1 MKKTRTKLNIRHLE
15 KIDQNVL
22 WHPFTQM
29 RDYSRIPP
37 LIIEEGR
44 GSYVKDINGRWYLD
58 GISSLWVNVHGHR
71 KREIDQAIIQQVR
84 KISHSTLLGISN
96 VAAIELAEQL
106 VKIAPRG
113 LSKVFY
119 SDNGSTA
126 VEVALKMAFQF
137 WKQSS
142 KKDPEKKKFISLKN
156 GYHGD
161 TIGSVSVGGIDLFH
175 GIYRP
180 LLFPTLKVESP
191 YCYRCPID
199 RTFPQCRIECLNL
212 LEETMKRHHSEVAA
226 LVMEPIVQGAGG
238 MIVFPEGYLKEARF
252 LCNKYHILMIAD
264 EVATGFGRTGKM
276 FACEHEK
283 VSPDLMAISKGISA
297 GYLPL
302 AATLTTQEIFQ
313 AFLGEVQELKTFYH
327 GHSYTGNPLACRA
340 ALVSLEL
347 FKKERILQAL
357 PSKVQFL
364 KRELK
369 RFYQIPAVGEVR
381 QKGLMVGIELVADRK
396 KKTSYPWEAKIGV
409 KIVSEAR
416 KRGVIIRPLGDVM
429 VLMPPLS
436 ITEKELKRLTQA
448 VFESI
453 EATIFRSFI
462 KKEAAGDR
470 SSHWRCH

>member
-1 MKKTRTKLNIRHLE
+1 MSKESIESKARRLE
-15 KIDQNVL
+15 KIDQHVL

-29 RDYSRIPP
+29 RDYGRIPP
-37 LIIEEGR
+37 LIIEEGK
-44 GSYVKDINGRWYLD
+44 GSYVKDIYGRWYLD
-58 GISSLWVNVHGHR
+58 GVSSLWVNVHGHR
-71 KREIDQAIIQQVR
+71 KREIDEAIIQQVR

-96 VAAIELAEQL
+96 VPAIELAEQL

-142 KKDPEKKKFISLKN
+142 KRDSKKKKFISLKN

-175 GIYRP
+175 EIYRP
-180 LLFPTLKVESP
+180 LLFPTLKAESP
-191 YCYRCPID
+191 YCYRCPIHQ
-199 RTFPQCRIECLNL
+199 TFPQCGIECLNL
-212 LEETMKRHHSEVAA
+212 LEETMKTHHSEVAA
-226 LVMEPIVQGAGG
+226 LILEPMVQGAGG
-238 MIVFPEGYLKEARF
+238 MIVFPKGYLKEARF
-252 LCNKYHILMIAD
+252 LCNQYHILMIAD

-283 VSPDLMAISKGISA
+283 VLPDLMAISKGISA

-302 AATLTTQEIFQ
+302 AATLTTEEIYQ
-313 AFLGEVQELKTFYH
+313 AFLGEAQELKTFYH

-340 ALVSLEL
+340 ALASLEL
-347 FKKERILQAL
+347 FKKERILEAL
-357 PSKVQFL
+357 PSKIQFL
-364 KRELK
+364 KRELQ
-369 RFYQIPAVGEVR
+369 RFYQIPAVGDIR
-381 QKGLMVGIELVADRK
+381 QKGLIVGIELVADRK
-396 KKTSYPWEAKIGV
+396 EKTPFPIEANTGTR
-409 KIVSEAR
+409 IVLEAR

-436 ITEKELKRLTQA
+436 TTKEELKKLTQV
-448 VFESI
+448 VFDSI
-453 EATIFRSFI
+453 EAAIF
-462 KKEAAGDR
+462 
-470 SSHWRCH
+470 

>member
-1 MKKTRTKLNIRHLE
+1 MKKDSNKLMAQRLE
-15 KIDQNVL
+15 KIDKTLV

-29 RDYSRIPP
+29 KDYSNLPS
-37 LIIEEGR
+37 LIIEEGK
-44 GSYVKDINGRWYLD
+44 GSYVKDMYGRWYLD

-71 KREIDQAIIQQVR
+71 RKEIDKAIIQQVQ

-96 VAAIELAEQL
+96 VPAIELAEQL

-137 WKQSS
+137 WQQSS
-142 KKDPEKKKFISLKN
+142 KRNKKKKFISLRN

-175 GIYRP
+175 GIYKP
-180 LLFPTLKVESP
+180 LLFPTFKVESP
-191 YCYRCPID
+191 YCYRCPLHQTYP
-199 RTFPQCRIECLNL
+199 RCGIECLNL
-212 LEETMKRHHSEVAA
+212 LEEMMRKHHSEVAGFI
-226 LVMEPIVQGAGG
+226 LEPIVQGAGG
-238 MIVFPEGYLKEARF
+238 MIVFPKGYLKEARF
-252 LCNKYHILMIAD
+252 LCTQYHVLMICD

-283 VSPDLMAISKGISA
+283 VSPDFMALSKGITG

-302 AATLTTQEIFQ
+302 AATLATEEISQ
-313 AFLGEVQELKTFYH
+313 AFLGEVQDLRTFYH
-327 GHSYTGNPLACRA
+327 GHSFTGNPLACSA
-340 ALVSLEL
+340 ALASLEI
-347 FKKERILQAL
+347 FKKEKVLDTLQPKIRFL
-357 PSKVQFL
+357 SK
-364 KRELK
+364 ELK
-369 RFYQIPAVGEVR
+369 KFYQIPAVGEIR

-396 KKTSYPWEAKIGV
+396 RKTPFPVEARISHKV
-409 KIVSEAR
+409 VLEAR
-416 KRGVIIRPLGDVM
+416 KRGVIIRPLGDVI

-448 VFESI
+448 VFDSI
-453 EATIFRSFI
+453 ETVLS
-462 KKEAAGDR
+462 
-470 SSHWRCH
+470 

>member
-1 MKKTRTKLNIRHLE
+1 VRRIRNKPNAQLLE

-29 RDYSRIPP
+29 RDYGRIPP

-44 GSYVKDINGRWYLD
+44 GSYVKDIRGRWYLD

-71 KREIDQAIIQQVR
+71 KREIDEAIIQQVR

-96 VAAIELAEQL
+96 VPAIELAEQL

-142 KKDPEKKKFISLKN
+142 KKDSKKKKFISLKN

-161 TIGSVSVGGIDLFH
+161 TIGSVSIGGIDLFH

-191 YCYRCPID
+191 YCYRCPIHQ
-199 RTFPQCRIECLNL
+199 TFPQCGIECLNL
-212 LEETMKRHHSEVAA
+212 LEKTMKRHHSETAGFV
-226 LVMEPIVQGAGG
+226 LEPIVQGAGG
-238 MIVFPEGYLKEARF
+238 MIVFPKGYLKEARF

-264 EVATGFGRTGKM
+264 EVATGFGRTGRM

-283 VSPDLMAISKGISA
+283 VSPDLMAVSKGISA

-302 AATLTTQEIFQ
+302 AATLTTQEVYR

-340 ALVSLEL
+340 ALASLEL
-347 FKKERILQAL
+347 FKRERILERL
-357 PSKVQFL
+357 PSKIQFL

-396 KKTSYPWEAKIGV
+396 RKTLFPVEARIGH
-409 KIVSEAR
+409 KIVLEAR
-416 KRGVIIRPLGDVM
+416 GRGVIIRPLGDVM

-436 ITEKELKRLTQA
+436 ITENELKRLTQV

-453 EATIFRSFI
+453 ETVLS
-462 KKEAAGDR
+462 
-470 SSHWRCH
+470 

>member
-1 MKKTRTKLNIRHLE
+1 MKKNRTQLYRRHLE

-29 RDYSRIPP
+29 RDYGRIPP

-44 GSYVKDINGRWYLD
+44 GSYLKDMNGRWYLD

-71 KREIDQAIIQQVR
+71 KREIDEAIIQQVR

-96 VAAIELAEQL
+96 VPAIELAEQL
-106 VKIAPRG
+106 GKIAPRG
-113 LSKVFY
+113 LAKVFY

-142 KKDPEKKKFISLKN
+142 KKNSKKKKKFISLKN

-191 YCYRCPID
+191 YCYRCPIHQ
-199 RTFPQCRIECLNL
+199 TFPQCGIECLNL
-212 LEETMKRHHSEVAA
+212 LEETMKRYHSEAA
-226 LVMEPIVQGAGG
+226 AFVLEPIVQGAGG
-238 MIVFPEGYLKEARF
+238 MIVFPKGYLKEARF
-252 LCNKYHILMIAD
+252 LCNKYHLLMIAD

-276 FACEHEK
+276 FACEHEM

-302 AATLTTQEIFQ
+302 AATLTTQEIYQ
-313 AFLGEVQELKTFYH
+313 AFLGEAQELKTLYH

-340 ALVSLEL
+340 ALASLEL
-347 FKKERILQAL
+347 FKKEKILERLQPKIML
-357 PSKVQFL
+357 LKEGLKQFY
-364 KRELK
+364 E
-369 RFYQIPAVGEVR
+369 IPYVGDIR
-381 QKGLMVGIELVADRK
+381 QKGLMGGIELVADPA
-396 KKTSYPWEAKIGV
+396 KKTPFPVGAKIGHRV
-409 KIVSEAR
+409 VLEAR

-436 ITEKELKRLTQA
+436 VTEKELRRLTQA
-448 VFESI
+448 VFDSI
-453 EATIFRSFI
+453 ETVLS
-462 KKEAAGDR
+462 
-470 SSHWRCH
+470 

>member
-1 MKKTRTKLNIRHLE
+1 MESKARHLE

-29 RDYSRIPP
+29 RDYGRIPP

-58 GISSLWVNVHGHR
+58 GVSSLWVNVHGHR
-71 KREIDQAIIQQVR
+71 KKEIDQAIIRQVG
-84 KISHSTLLGISN
+84 KIAHSTLLGLSN
-96 VAAIELAEQL
+96 VPAIELAEQL

-113 LSKVFY
+113 LAKVFY

-142 KKDPEKKKFISLKN
+142 RKDQKKRKFIALAN

-175 GIYRP
+175 GIYKP
-180 LLFPTLKVESP
+180 LLFPTFRVESP
-191 YCYRCPID
+191 YCYRCPL
-199 RTFPQCRIECLNL
+199 RRAYPSCRVECLNL
-212 LEETMKRHHSEVAA
+212 LERTMKTHRSEVAA
-226 LVMEPIVQGAGG
+226 LILEPMVQGAGG
-238 MIVFPEGYLKEARF
+238 MVVFPGGYFKEVRF

-283 VSPDLMAISKGISA
+283 VSPDLMAVSKGISA

-302 AATLTTQEIFQ
+302 AATLTTQEIYQ
-313 AFLGEVQELKTFYH
+313 AFLGEGQELKTFYH
-327 GHSYTGNPLACRA
+327 GHSYTGNPLACSA
-340 ALVSLEL
+340 ALASLEL
-347 FKKERILQAL
+347 FKKERILEAL
-357 PSKVQFL
+357 PSRIQFL
-364 KRELK
+364 KRELQ
-369 RFYQIPAVGEVR
+369 RFYQIPAVGDIR

-396 KKTSYPWEAKIGV
+396 KKTPFPMEAKVGL
-409 KIVSEAR
+409 KIVLEAR

-436 ITEKELKRLTQA
+436 TTKEELKKLTQVICPA
-448 VFESI
+448 
-453 EATIFRSFI
+453 I
-462 KKEAAGDR
+462 KFPAQSSGD
-470 SSHWRCH
+470 

>member
-1 MKKTRTKLNIRHLE
+1 MSLDTSIDNDKRQELLYARVNQVMIRDIRHLE
-15 KIDQNVL
+15 RIDQKVL

-29 RDYSRIPP
+29 KDYCRIPP
-37 LIIEEGR
+37 LIIEEGK
-44 GSYVKDINGRWYLD
+44 GSYLKDVYGRWYLD
-58 GISSLWVNVHGHR
+58 GVSSLWVNVHGHR
-71 KREIDQAIIQQVR
+71 KKEIDEAVIQQVR
-84 KISHSTLLGISN
+84 KISHS
-96 VAAIELAEQL
+96 AIELAGQL
-106 VKIAPRG
+106 VKIAPQG

-142 KKDPEKKKFISLKN
+142 TKVHRKKKFISLKN

-175 GIYRP
+175 GIYKP
-180 LLFPTLKVESP
+180 LLFSTMKVESP
-191 YCYRCPID
+191 YCYRCPLH
-199 RTFPQCRIECLNL
+199 RTYPSCRVECLNL
-212 LEETMKRHHSEVAA
+212 LEETMKKHHSEVAA
-226 LVMEPIVQGAGG
+226 FVLEPIVQGAGG
-238 MIVFPEGYLKEARF
+238 MVVFPKGYLKASRF
-252 LCNKYHILMIAD
+252 LCNKYRILMIAD

-302 AATLTTQEIFQ
+302 AATLSTEEIYR

-340 ALVSLEL
+340 ALASLAL
-347 FKKERILQAL
+347 FKKEGVLEAL
-357 PSKVQFL
+357 RSKIHFL

-396 KKTSYPWEAKIGV
+396 KKSPFPTEAKIGF
-409 KIVSEAR
+409 KIVLEAR

-436 ITEKELKRLTQA
+436 ITKQELRRLTQV
-448 VFESI
+448 VFDSM
-453 EATIFRSFI
+453 
-462 KKEAAGDR
+462 KAAL
-470 SSHWRCH
+470 S

>member
-1 MKKTRTKLNIRHLE
+1 MKNARTKLNIRHLE
-15 KIDQNVL
+15 RIDQHVL

-29 RDYSRIPP
+29 KDYGRIPP
-37 LIIEEGR
+37 LIIEEGK
-44 GSYVKDINGRWYLD
+44 GSYVKDIYGRWYLD
-58 GISSLWVNVHGHR
+58 GVSSLWVNVHGHR
-71 KREIDQAIIQQVR
+71 KREIDEAIIQQVR

-96 VAAIELAEQL
+96 VPAIELAEQL

-113 LSKVFY
+113 LSRVFY

-142 KKDPEKKKFISLKN
+142 KRDSKKKKFISLKN

-175 GIYRP
+175 EIYRP

-191 YCYRCPID
+191 YCYRCPIHQ
-199 RTFPQCRIECLNL
+199 TFPQCGIECLNL
-212 LEETMKRHHSEVAA
+212 LEETMKTHHSEVAA
-226 LVMEPIVQGAGG
+226 LILEPMVQGAGG
-238 MIVFPEGYLKEARF
+238 MIVFPKGYLKEARF
-252 LCNKYHILMIAD
+252 LCNQYHILMIAD

-283 VSPDLMAISKGISA
+283 VLPDLMAISKGISA

-302 AATLTTQEIFQ
+302 AATLTTEEIYQ
-313 AFLGEVQELKTFYH
+313 AFLGEAQELKTFYH

-340 ALVSLEL
+340 ALASLEL
-347 FKKERILQAL
+347 FKKERILEAL
-357 PSKVQFL
+357 PSKIQFL
-364 KRELK
+364 KRELQ
-369 RFYQIPAVGEVR
+369 RFYQIPAVGDIR
-381 QKGLMVGIELVADRK
+381 QKGLIVGIELVADRK
-396 KKTSYPWEAKIGV
+396 EKTPFPIEANTGTR
-409 KIVSEAR
+409 IVLEAR

-436 ITEKELKRLTQA
+436 TTKEELKKLTQV
-448 VFESI
+448 VFDSI
-453 EATIFRSFI
+453 ETALS
-462 KKEAAGDR
+462 
-470 SSHWRCH
+470 

>member
-1 MKKTRTKLNIRHLE
+1 MKKIGANLNVRRLE
-15 KIDQNVL
+15 KIDQKVL

-29 RDYSRIPP
+29 QDYAQASP

-44 GSYVKDINGRWYLD
+44 GTYLRDIHGKWYLD
-58 GISSLWVNVHGHR
+58 GVSSLWVNVHGHR
-71 KREIDQAIIQQVR
+71 KKEIDQAIIHQVR
-84 KISHSTLLGISN
+84 RVSHSTLLGISN
-96 VAAIELAEQL
+96 VPAIELAEQL
-106 VKIAPRG
+106 VRIAPRG

-142 KKDPEKKKFISLKN
+142 KRDPKKRKFIALKN

-161 TIGSVSVGGIDLFH
+161 TIGSVSLGGIDLFH

-191 YCYRCPID
+191 YCYRCPLD
-199 RTFPQCRIECLNL
+199 QTFPQCGIECLNL
-212 LEETMKRHHSEVAA
+212 LEEMMKRHHSEVAA
-226 LVMEPIVQGAGG
+226 FVLEPIVQGAGG
-238 MIVFPEGYLKEARF
+238 MIVFPKGYLKEARF
-252 LCNKYHILMIAD
+252 LCSKYNVLMIAD

-302 AATLTTQEIFQ
+302 AATLTTEEIYR
-313 AFLGEVQELKTFYH
+313 AFLGGVEEQKTFYH

-340 ALVSLEL
+340 ALANLEL
-347 FKKERILQAL
+347 FRKERVLEALQ
-357 PSKVQFL
+357 PKIRFL
-364 KRELK
+364 KGELQGLCS
-369 RFYQIPAVGEVR
+369 FQSVGDIR
-381 QKGLMVGIELVADRK
+381 QKGMMVGIELVKDRE
-396 KKTSYPWEAKIGV
+396 KKTPFPLKDRMGHRVI
-409 KIVSEAR
+409 IEAR
-416 KRGVIIRPLGDVM
+416 KRGIIIRPLGDVI

-436 ITEKELKRLTQA
+436 ITKEELRRLTQV
-448 VFESI
+448 VFDSI
-453 EATIFRSFI
+453 EAVFS
-462 KKEAAGDR
+462 
-470 SSHWRCH
+470 

>member
-1 MKKTRTKLNIRHLE
+1 MKKIRTRLNIRHLE

-37 LIIEEGR
+37 LIIEEGK
-44 GSYVKDINGRWYLD
+44 GSYVKDIHGRWYLD
-58 GISSLWVNVHGHR
+58 GVSSLWVNVHGHR
-71 KREIDQAIIQQVR
+71 KKEIDQAIIRQIGR
-84 KISHSTLLGISN
+84 IAHSTLLGTSN
-96 VAAIELAEQL
+96 VPAIELAEQL
-106 VKIAPRG
+106 VKIAPRK
-113 LSKVFY
+113 LTKVFY

-142 KKDPEKKKFISLKN
+142 KKEPNKRKFIALTN

-191 YCYRCPID
+191 YCYRCPIHQ
-199 RTFPQCRIECLNL
+199 TLPQCGIGCLNL
-212 LEETMKRHHSEVAA
+212 LEGAMKTHHSEVAA
-226 LVMEPIVQGAGG
+226 LILEPMVQGAGG
-238 MIVFPEGYLKEARF
+238 MIVFPEGYLREARV

-302 AATLTTQEIFQ
+302 AATLTTEEIYQ
-313 AFLGEVQELKTFYH
+313 AFLGEAEERKTFYH

-340 ALVSLEL
+340 ALASLEL
-347 FKKERILQAL
+347 FRKEKILKAL
-357 PSKVQFL
+357 PSKIQFL
-364 KRELK
+364 NRELQ
-369 RFYQIPAVGEVR
+369 RFYQIPAVGDIR
-381 QKGLMVGIELVADRK
+381 QKGLMVGIELVADKK
-396 KKTSYPWEAKIGV
+396 KKTPFPMEAKVGL
-409 KIVSEAR
+409 KIVLEAR

-436 ITEKELKRLTQA
+436 ITKEELKRLTQV
-448 VFESI
+448 VFDSI
-453 EATIFRSFI
+453 EAVLS
-462 KKEAAGDR
+462 
-470 SSHWRCH
+470 

>member
-1 MKKTRTKLNIRHLE
+1 MKKGWMESKARYLE

-29 RDYSRIPP
+29 RDYGRIPP

-44 GSYVKDINGRWYLD
+44 GSYVKDIRGRWYLD
-58 GISSLWVNVHGHR
+58 GVSSLWVNVHGHR
-71 KREIDQAIIQQVR
+71 KREIDEAIIQQVR

-96 VAAIELAEQL
+96 VPAIELAEQL

-142 KKDPEKKKFISLKN
+142 KKDSKKKKFISLKN

-175 GIYRP
+175 GTYRP

-191 YCYRCPID
+191 YCYRCPIHQ
-199 RTFPQCRIECLNL
+199 TFPQCGIECLNL
-212 LEETMKRHHSEVAA
+212 LEETMKGHHSETAGFV
-226 LVMEPIVQGAGG
+226 LEPIVQGAGG
-238 MIVFPEGYLKEARF
+238 MIVFPKGYLKEARF

-264 EVATGFGRTGKM
+264 EVATGFGRTGRM

-283 VSPDLMAISKGISA
+283 VSPDLMVVSKGISA

-302 AATLTTQEIFQ
+302 AATLTTQEVYR

-340 ALVSLEL
+340 ALASLEL
-347 FKKERILQAL
+347 FKRERILERL
-357 PSKVQFL
+357 RSKIQFL

-396 KKTSYPWEAKIGV
+396 RKTPFPVEARIGH
-409 KIVSEAR
+409 KIVLEAR
-416 KRGVIIRPLGDVM
+416 RKGVIIRPLGDVM

-436 ITEKELKRLTQA
+436 ITENELKRLTQV
-448 VFESI
+448 VFDSI
-453 EATIFRSFI
+453 ETVLS
-462 KKEAAGDR
+462 
-470 SSHWRCH
+470 

>member
-1 MKKTRTKLNIRHLE
+1 MKKIRTKLNIRHLE

-29 RDYSRIPP
+29 RDYGRIPP
-37 LIIEEGR
+37 LIIEEGK
-44 GSYVKDINGRWYLD
+44 GSYVKDVGGRWYLD
-58 GISSLWVNVHGHR
+58 GVSSLWVNVHGHR
-71 KREIDQAIIQQVR
+71 KNEIDQAIVR
-84 KISHSTLLGISN
+84 QIGKIAHSTLLGISN
-96 VAAIELAEQL
+96 VPAIELAEQL
-106 VKIAPRG
+106 LKITPRG
-113 LSKVFY
+113 LAKVFY

-137 WKQSS
+137 WKQSCKRDP
-142 KKDPEKKKFISLKN
+142 KKRKFIALTN

-175 GIYRP
+175 GIYKP
-180 LLFPTLKVESP
+180 LLFPTFRVESP
-191 YCYRCPID
+191 YCYRCPLH
-199 RTFPQCRIECLNL
+199 RTYASCKVECLNL
-212 LEETMKRHHSEVAA
+212 LEKAMKEHHSEVAG
-226 LVMEPIVQGAGG
+226 LVLEPMVQGAGG
-238 MIVFPEGYLKEARF
+238 MIVFPKGYLKKARF

-302 AATLTTQEIFQ
+302 AATLTTEEIYR
-313 AFLGEVQELKTFYH
+313 AFLGKAQELKTFYH
-327 GHSYTGNPLACRA
+327 GHSYTGNPLACSA
-340 ALVSLEL
+340 ALASLKL
-347 FKKERILQAL
+347 FRKERILEAL
-357 PSKVQFL
+357 PSKIQFL
-364 KRELK
+364 NKELK

-396 KKTSYPWEAKIGV
+396 EKTPFPMEAKVGL
-409 KIVSEAR
+409 KIVLETR

-436 ITEKELKRLTQA
+436 IKKEELKRLTQV
-448 VFESI
+448 VFDSI
-453 EATIFRSFI
+453 ETVLS
-462 KKEAAGDR
+462 
-470 SSHWRCH
+470 

>member
-1 MKKTRTKLNIRHLE
+1 MDSKARRLE
-15 KIDQNVL
+15 KIDQHVL

-29 RDYSRIPP
+29 RDYGRIPP
-37 LIIEEGR
+37 LIIEEGK
-44 GSYVKDINGRWYLD
+44 GSYVKDIYGRWYLD
-58 GISSLWVNVHGHR
+58 GVSSLWVNVHGHR
-71 KREIDQAIIQQVR
+71 KREIDEAIIQQVR

-96 VAAIELAEQL
+96 VPAIELAEQL

-113 LSKVFY
+113 LSRVFY

-142 KKDPEKKKFISLKN
+142 KRDSKKKKFISLKN

-175 GIYRP
+175 EIYRP

-191 YCYRCPID
+191 YCYRCPIHQ
-199 RTFPQCRIECLNL
+199 TFPQCGIECLNL
-212 LEETMKRHHSEVAA
+212 LEETMKTHHSEVAA
-226 LVMEPIVQGAGG
+226 LILEPMVQGAGG
-238 MIVFPEGYLKEARF
+238 MIVFPKGYLKEARF
-252 LCNKYHILMIAD
+252 LCNQYHILMIAD

-283 VSPDLMAISKGISA
+283 VLPDLMAISKGISA

-302 AATLTTQEIFQ
+302 AATLTTEEIYQ
-313 AFLGEVQELKTFYH
+313 AFLGEAQELKTFYH

-340 ALVSLEL
+340 ALASLEL
-347 FKKERILQAL
+347 FKKERILEAL
-357 PSKVQFL
+357 PSKIQFL
-364 KRELK
+364 KRELQ
-369 RFYQIPAVGEVR
+369 RFYQIPAVGDIR
-381 QKGLMVGIELVADRK
+381 QKGLIVGIELVADRK
-396 KKTSYPWEAKIGV
+396 EKTPFPIEANTGTL
-409 KIVSEAR
+409 IVLEAR

-436 ITEKELKRLTQA
+436 TTKEELKKLTQV
-448 VFESI
+448 VFDSI
-453 EATIFRSFI
+453 ESALS
-462 KKEAAGDR
+462 
-470 SSHWRCH
+470 

>member
-1 MKKTRTKLNIRHLE
+1 MKKIRTKLNIRHLE
-15 KIDQNVL
+15 KIDQTVL

-29 RDYSRIPP
+29 RDYGRIPP

-71 KREIDQAIIQQVR
+71 KREIDEAIIQQVR

-96 VAAIELAEQL
+96 VPAIELAEQL

-142 KKDPEKKKFISLKN
+142 KKDSKKKKFISLKN

-191 YCYRCPID
+191 YCYRCPIHL
-199 RTFPQCRIECLNL
+199 TFPQCGIECLNL
-212 LEETMKRHHSEVAA
+212 LEETMKRHHSETAGFV
-226 LVMEPIVQGAGG
+226 LEPIVQGAGG
-238 MIVFPEGYLKEARF
+238 MIVFPKGYLKEAQF

-264 EVATGFGRTGKM
+264 EVATGFGRTGRM

-283 VSPDLMAISKGISA
+283 VSPDLMAVSKGISA

-302 AATLTTQEIFQ
+302 AATLTTHEIHR
-313 AFLGEVQELKTFYH
+313 AFLGEAQELKTFYH

-340 ALVSLEL
+340 ALASLEL
-347 FKKERILQAL
+347 FKKERILERL
-357 PSKVQFL
+357 PSKIQFL

-369 RFYQIPAVGEVR
+369 RLYRIPAVGEVR

-396 KKTSYPWEAKIGV
+396 RKTSFPWEAKISF
-409 KIVSEAR
+409 KIILEAR

-436 ITEKELKRLTQA
+436 ITENELKRLTQV
-448 VFESI
+448 VFDSI
-453 EATIFRSFI
+453 ETVLS
-462 KKEAAGDR
+462 
-470 SSHWRCH
+470 